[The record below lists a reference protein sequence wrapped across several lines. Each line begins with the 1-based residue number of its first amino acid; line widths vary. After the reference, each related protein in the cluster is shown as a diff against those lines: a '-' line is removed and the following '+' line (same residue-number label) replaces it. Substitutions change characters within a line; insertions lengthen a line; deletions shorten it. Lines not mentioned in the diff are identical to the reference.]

1 MASPLLTLPT
11 EDRILLYLSDFD
23 DLEDVFEAPSD
34 VTQKEIALNVNVQRK
49 HISRYLKK
57 LMAEDL
63 IKEHVCHVHGA
74 KQRMRCYSLS
84 WSGRKR
90 GGEIGKYVGEK
101 VLKVMIADEMKEMR
115 VSDID
120 GATSVHLTLS
130 DIVSEAMEADDHLD
144 METLEKLEDR
154 KRRVVDER
162 TQKAEVYRKA
172 LVVAWRSGVLTTSEK
187 HLIDALKD
195 HLGVTDEQHNSMEE
209 KIINNID
216 PIRKVHIG
224 LYEDVQ
230 HLLGQNPST
239 KEKNILNLIKERFG
253 IE

>member
-1 MASPLLTLPT
+1 MATPLLTLPT
-11 EDRILLYLSDFD
+11 EDRILLYLSVFD

-34 VTQKEIALNVNVQRK
+34 VTQKEIALNVSVQRK

-57 LMAEDL
+57 LMVEDL

-84 WSGRKR
+84 WTGRKR
-90 GGEIGKYVGEK
+90 SQEIGKYIGEK
-101 VLKVMIADEMKEMR
+101 VVKVRIADKITDMK

-130 DIVSEAMEADDHLD
+130 DIVNVAMETDDHLD
-144 METLEKLEDR
+144 MEILEKLEDK
-154 KRRVVDER
+154 KRRAVDER

-172 LVVAWRSGVLTTSEK
+172 LVVVWRDGALTSSEK
-187 HLIDALKD
+187 HLIDALKQ
-195 HLGVTDEQHNSMEE
+195 HLGVTDEEHDSMEE
-209 KIINNID
+209 KIINNLD

-224 LYEDVQ
+224 LLEDVE
-230 HLLGQNPST
+230 HLLGQNPT
-239 KEKNILNLIKERFG
+239 NREENILHLIKERFG
-253 IE
+253 LE